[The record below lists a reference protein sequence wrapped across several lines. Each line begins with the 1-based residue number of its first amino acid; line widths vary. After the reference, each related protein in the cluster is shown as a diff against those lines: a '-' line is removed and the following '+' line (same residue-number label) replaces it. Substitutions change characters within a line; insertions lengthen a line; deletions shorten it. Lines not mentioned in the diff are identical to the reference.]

1 VQDKLR
7 AIQPPETEWEVERI
21 EYEPGTASPRLG
33 EGTIFMEQ
41 RMTVAQNMKYI
52 RTASSFHGWQEA
64 HPDRKS
70 RSAGGKGGCI
80 DDLFD
85 EIAEAEEDWESDPN

>member
-1 VQDKLR
+1 
-7 AIQPPETEWEVERI
+7 
-21 EYEPGTASPRLG
+21 
-33 EGTIFMEQ
+33 
-41 RMTVAQNMKYI
+41 MTVAQNMEYI
-52 RTASSFHGWQEA
+52 RTVSSFHGWQEA

-85 EIAEAEEDWESDPN
+85 EMAEAEDWKSDPN